1 MQPELVLAH
10 LSADERLRP
19 LLDTMPFPYREASE
33 QGIFCDLLESI
44 VSQQLSVKAAA
55 TIFGRFCT
63 LFPEGRPD
71 IHILVAMP
79 EERLYSVGL
88 SRQKAA
94 YVRNVAA
101 FFAEQPQWEDAIHTL
116 SDADILHE
124 LTRIK
129 GVGTW
134 TVEML
139 LMFSLNR
146 PDVFPV
152 GDLGIQQGMKRL
164 YGLEQSGKA
173 LLREMERIAEPWRP
187 YRSYAC
193 YYLWKWKDS

>member
-1 MQPELVLAH
+1 MQPEPVLAH
-10 LSADERLRP
+10 LSADARLRP
-19 LLDTMPFPYREASE
+19 LLETLPFPQREASV
-33 QGIFCDLLESI
+33 QGIFHDLLQSI

-55 TIFGRFCT
+55 TIFGRFCA
-63 LFPEGRPD
+63 LFPEGRPEKEA
-71 IHILVAMP
+71 LAAMP
-79 EERLYSVGL
+79 EEILCSVGL

-101 FFAEQPQWEDAIHTL
+101 FFAEQPEWEQAIPVL
-116 SDADILHE
+116 SDADILQR

-146 PDVFPV
+146 PDVFPL

-164 YGLEQSGKA
+164 YGLEESGKA

>member
-1 MQPELVLAH
+1 MQPEPILAR
-10 LSADERLRP
+10 LSADARLRP
-19 LLDTMPFPYREASE
+19 LLETLPFPQREASV
-33 QGIFCDLLESI
+33 QGIFHDLLQSI

-55 TIFGRFCT
+55 TIFARFCT
-63 LFPEGRPD
+63 LFPEGRPEKD
-71 IHILVAMP
+71 VLVAMS
-79 EERLYSVGL
+79 EEHLCSVGL

-101 FFAEQPQWEDAIHTL
+101 FFAEQPEWEQAVPLL
-116 SDADILHE
+116 SDADILQQ

-164 YGLEQSGKA
+164 YGLDQSGKA

-193 YYLWKWKDS
+193 YYLWTWKDS